1 MASRQ
6 VAHSSE
12 IVNPL
17 FEPFFRPL
25 PTGSVLRNRLGS
37 GRPVRRGPEKR
48 GAVVI
53 EMAVCLPIL
62 VVILFSTIECCN
74 MLFIAQSLKITAF
87 EGARV
92 GVVPGAE
99 SSNVQYQCEQILL
112 ERGVNSATVT
122 TVPSDPASL
131 APGDYFQV
139 NVSANYASN
148 SLIGG
153 TVLNDN
159 QITRSVS
166 LRAQ

>member
-1 MASRQ
+1 
-6 VAHSSE
+6 
-12 IVNPL
+12 
-17 FEPFFRPL
+17 
-25 PTGSVLRNRLGS
+25 
-37 GRPVRRGPEKR
+37 
-48 GAVVI
+48 
-53 EMAVCLPIL
+53 MAVCLPIL
-62 VVILFSTIECCN
+62 IVILFATIECCN
-74 MLFIAQSLKITAF
+74 MLFVAQSLKITAF

-99 SSNVQYQCEQILL
+99 ASNVQFQCEQILSA
-112 ERGVNSATVT
+112 RGVNGATIT
-122 TVPSDPASL
+122 TVPSDPTSL